1 MKPTVLNLVS
11 KSLLT
16 KPQRP
21 GSAHP
26 INTGFTACHPLP
38 GRVSHLPPPPFP
50 DLQSS
55 GQLILP
61 LATALL
67 LSRCHPLYYAN
78 YSCYSHYYI
87 ITELSE
93 NQAGSHSDGQEH
105 VLCFPNTLYPE
116 QLLTNGEGKRLAWF
130 KSSVS
135 LLIVSGWLLHC

>member
-16 KPQRP
+16 ETQRQ

-38 GRVSHLPPPPFP
+38 GRVSHLPPPPFL

-78 YSCYSHYYI
+78 YSCVIH
-87 ITELSE
+87 ITALLLSSLKTRQVHILMAKSMSYVSQTRSTQSSCSQME
-93 NQAGSHSDGQEH
+93 KESAWHGSSP
-105 VLCFPNTLYPE
+105 VFP
-116 QLLTNGEGKRLAWF
+116 
-130 KSSVS
+130 
-135 LLIVSGWLLHC
+135 C